1 MGLDRCAATSG
12 CEPCLAQ
19 ELSHPYCIP
28 TRQRQRVICSRCLSR
43 PSASIPSRICGLS
56 LRPIWTSEG
65 VSTLLPGNISGAGE
79 RLFFRSCGSQIAIS
93 ATGGAPPRRGPKVF
107 ATAPIPDLP
116 LQSSPGLRGARQTA
130 ANSSVPGLLASTS
143 MAGFK
148 DESPEVLAFAGLN
161 AVVLLLSVR
170 SLRKQQRAALE
181 RTMGNLYAP
190 VGNGTGS
197 DPAPRGFVNVEG
209 ADLGRQI
216 TSFASSMASK
226 GKAIERAVTEELSK
240 ASKEASSL
248 VLDLKRTAE
257 ATVAQGVQGVS
268 GGSEHKMK

>member
-1 MGLDRCAATSG
+1 
-12 CEPCLAQ
+12 
-19 ELSHPYCIP
+19 
-28 TRQRQRVICSRCLSR
+28 
-43 PSASIPSRICGLS
+43 
-56 LRPIWTSEG
+56 
-65 VSTLLPGNISGAGE
+65 
-79 RLFFRSCGSQIAIS
+79 
-93 ATGGAPPRRGPKVF
+93 
-107 ATAPIPDLP
+107 
-116 LQSSPGLRGARQTA
+116 
-130 ANSSVPGLLASTS
+130 